1 MGEWEKVD
9 SYVFPS
15 LPLFSGTLWASNL
28 NHERRQVKTNV
39 GQTVQFALLSLKAH
53 FAGARQTGQ
62 FALHFPAMHSTLSDD
77 DLLELLR
84 AGDENA
90 FVALYRR
97 RQGAIY
103 RFALRMCG
111 SETVA
116 EDVTQE
122 VFMTL
127 MRGDGRYDPS
137 RGSFSA
143 YLFGVARNQV
153 LRRLEKDRFLSPICN
168 DEDEQD
174 SATPESLIT
183 MTDPLGDLTRR
194 ETITSVRQAVLA
206 LPAHYREVVVLCD
219 LHEMSYADASAA
231 LGCAVGTVRSRLH
244 RARALLVEK
253 LRTHQPTRAREDAR
267 QDVGQTGAANCFV

>member
-1 MGEWEKVD
+1 M
-9 SYVFPS
+9 
-15 LPLFSGTLWASNL
+15 
-28 NHERRQVKTNV
+28 
-39 GQTVQFALLSLKAH
+39 
-53 FAGARQTGQ
+53 
-62 FALHFPAMHSTLSDD
+62 AMHSTLSDD
-77 DLLELLR
+77 ELLELLR

-111 SETVA
+111 SESVA

-127 MRGDGRYDPS
+127 MRGDGHYDPS
-137 RGSFSA
+137 RGSFSS

-153 LRRLEKDRFLSPICN
+153 LRRLEKDRFLSPIYG
-168 DEDEQD
+168 DEEDRD

-183 MTDPLGDLTRR
+183 LADPLGDLTRK
-194 ETITSVRQAVLA
+194 EMISSVRQAVLA

-244 RARALLVEK
+244 RARALLVER
-253 LRTHQPTRAREDAR
+253 LRTRQAAEAR
-267 QDVGQTGAANCFV
+267 QTGAANCFV